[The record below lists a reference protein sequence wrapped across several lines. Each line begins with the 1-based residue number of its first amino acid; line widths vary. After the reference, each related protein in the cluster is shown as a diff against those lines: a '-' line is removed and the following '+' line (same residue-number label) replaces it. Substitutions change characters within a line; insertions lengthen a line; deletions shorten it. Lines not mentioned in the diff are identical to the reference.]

1 MEKDFPIK
9 VYFSKQNLKKIPLLV
24 LVDLFS
30 YVIFKFLSFK
40 KERICTL

>member
-24 LVDLFS
+24 FDGLVF
-30 YVIFKFLSFK
+30 YVIFKSF
-40 KERICTL
+40 IL